1 MRVQLARLSRF
12 VVVAGAFALFLGAC
26 ENLGI
31 RAEPE
36 ELTVEIDAEGVSN
49 VTVVTSTNW
58 VFIVDPTCD
67 PTTTQQCDEILRVQ
81 SADTSTFDTP
91 FRRTYQF
98 DNRYR
103 YLVETFPTDSVPATL
118 SLRIFIDGESWYSDS
133 RPLQPATA
141 NDERESL
148 TFTYVWQEPTLR

>member
-1 MRVQLARLSRF
+1 MLGQFARLSRF
-12 VVVAGAFALFLGAC
+12 FVVAGAFAILLAAC
-26 ENLGI
+26 ENLGL

-36 ELTVEIDAEGVSN
+36 ELTVEVDAEGADN
-49 VTVVTSTNW
+49 VTVITSTNW
-58 VFIVDPTCD
+58 SFLTDPTCD
-67 PTTTQQCDEILRVQ
+67 PSTQQCDQILRVQ

-103 YLVETFPTDSVPATL
+103 YLVETFPTDSVPVTM

-133 RPLQPATA
+133 RALQPATA
-141 NDERESL
+141 TEDRETL
-148 TFTYVWQEPTLR
+148 AFTYVWQEPTLR